1 MDLNATLGKGWV
13 EAEGDQIALRVE
25 PGLRVDIERFHAA
38 LAQVA
43 GHSHPPHRL
52 CDACLAHLA
61 EAAGL
66 YTADFLVG
74 FTLEDAAGF
83 DDWQTF
89 QTESLRLELA
99 GALERLAQ
107 GLAGRQDFGPAITH
121 ARRWLA
127 LDPVHEPAHRLLMK
141 LHAWAGDRAAAARQ
155 YQECVKVMQAELGID
170 PEPET
175 TALLEAIRG
184 GTAGEPAPNLPFSPS
199 PTLLHNLPADP
210 TPFIGRETELAQ
222 VAGRLA
228 DPACR
233 LLTVLGPGGMGKTRL
248 AIQAARGQTEVFAH
262 GVFFVDL
269 AAVASTDFLA
279 AAIVRALPIP
289 ASGADAAG
297 STRGIPARQASL
309 ARAGQLRAPPGG
321 HRAAAEAPGRRAKT
335 QVARHVAP
343 PAESARGVAGA
354 AGGAGGAGEPGSR
367 RREGAAPRC
376 GRRPRSAKGT
386 KRGARIFAFRGLRD
400 SS

>member
-1 MDLNATLGKGWV
+1 MTAINVTLFGTPRIERDGAAVTVERRKSLALLAYLAVTRQPHGRDALATLLWPDFDGEHARAALRRSLVDLNATLGKGWV

-25 PGLRVDIERFHAA
+25 PGLQVDIERFHAA

-52 CDACLAHLA
+52 CDGCLAHLA

-107 GLAGRQDFGPAITH
+107 GLAGRQDFGASHH
-121 ARRWLA
+121 ACSALA
-127 LDPVHEPAHRLLMK
+127 GTRPSATRPAHRLLMK

-184 GTAGEPAPNLPFSPS
+184 GTAGNLPPISRSPPLPLS
-199 PTLLHNLPADP
+199 CTTCLPTLRP
-210 TPFIGRETELAQ
+210 
-222 VAGRLA
+222 
-228 DPACR
+228 
-233 LLTVLGPGGMGKTRL
+233 
-248 AIQAARGQTEVFAH
+248 
-262 GVFFVDL
+262 
-269 AAVASTDFLA
+269 S
-279 AAIVRALPIP
+279 
-289 ASGADAAG
+289 S
-297 STRGIPARQASL
+297 
-309 ARAGQLRAPPGG
+309 
-321 HRAAAEAPGRRAKT
+321 
-335 QVARHVAP
+335 VARPSWHRSPGVWPTLPVA
-343 PAESARGVAGA
+343 
-354 AGGAGGAGEPGSR
+354 
-367 RREGAAPRC
+367 C
-376 GRRPRSAKGT
+376 
-386 KRGARIFAFRGLRD
+386 
-400 SS
+400 